1 MNGNESP
8 DESAPEDNAVDWA
21 AVRADYESGEGTV
34 AGISARHG
42 ITPSALNWRVRRQLW
57 TPRYR
62 GKGLSRPQII
72 DRMFRLLE
80 RQIIQLEQDM
90 KETGEKE
97 VAVLGK
103 LATTLEKLIEIDKAE
118 SAKMSGSSKSPAQH
132 KDMEELRNKLAQ
144 RLAQLRRG

>member
-1 MNGNESP
+1 MSP
-8 DESAPEDNAVDWA
+8 DEIEPPQAAVDWD
-21 AVRADYESGEGTV
+21 AVRADYESDEGTLD
-34 AGISARHG
+34 GICLKHG
-42 ITPSALNWRVRRQLW
+42 ITRSALSYRVRNKLW

-118 SAKMSGSSKSPAQH
+118 SGKQPGPAKSPAQH
-132 KDMEELRNKLAQ
+132 KEMEELRNKLAQ